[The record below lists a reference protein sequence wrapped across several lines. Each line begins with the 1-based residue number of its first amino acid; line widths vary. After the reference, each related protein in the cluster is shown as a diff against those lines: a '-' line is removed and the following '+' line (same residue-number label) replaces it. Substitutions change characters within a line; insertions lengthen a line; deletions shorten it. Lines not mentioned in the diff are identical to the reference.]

1 MTIRLDPNLFS
12 SFTDPN
18 SVDWN
23 GGGYQTGNL
32 SQFFNSGTRV
42 GSGSGGPNSIKF
54 ENEFQG
60 QQQQNAAQK
69 MAESGLD
76 PNGQYMWG
84 IQRIPEVAP
93 WAGSGQGQLKWG
105 HTAFKNE
112 GGTWKPVYSTATP
125 HKGLNGKDFAKAVA
139 IAAGFL
145 AGGSALLGA
154 GAGAGAATGGTGI
167 SASTAGA
174 ATGSGMAALP
184 GAGLA
189 LAAPTAGA
197 TGSGL
202 FAGGLGAWG
211 AGAGALGGLS
221 SMYDM
226 AGAGGGGS
234 AIGDYSLTSAP
245 NFTSSGGA
253 GLNAG
258 DFTLGDGWQG
268 VFDNISSPT
277 ISDYGALEFSPAAT
291 GGFLD
296 SIGGNLGDSLN
307 SGATTGTLLDQ
318 IRKRLAQ
325 GGSGGQQREPN
336 ISRTLMDILRT
347 GAGVRN
353 ANRGLD
359 DSKGI
364 LDGLDA
370 NIRSLQ
376 DMFGPNS
383 PFAQQ
388 MRQTLERKDAAAG
401 RRSQYGPREVELQGA
416 LAREHSR
423 IAPSLAALFSQ
434 KANIQ
439 NQSMMARNQRDNIV
453 IDGFGRPISNLA
465 ADLIGPEIEN
475 GIGTWLG
482 NIFG

>member
-1 MTIRLDPNLFS
+1 MSSNTVRLDPNLFS

-18 SVDWN
+18 SIDWN

-32 SQFFNSGTRV
+32 EQFFNREQV
-42 GSGSGGPNSIKF
+42 GSRSGGAGALWLDQ
-54 ENEFQG
+54 EFMANQKA
-60 QQQQNAAQK
+60 QNAQK

-76 PNGQYMWG
+76 PNGQYLWG

-93 WAGSGQGQLKWG
+93 WAGSGKGQLKWG
-105 HTAFKNE
+105 HNAYKNE
-112 GGTWKPVYSTATP
+112 GGTWKPVYSQATP
-125 HKGLNGKDFAKAVA
+125 HKGLTGKDFAKAVA
-139 IAAGFL
+139 IAAGFMM
-145 AGGSALLGA
+145 GGSALLGA
-154 GAGAGAATGGTGI
+154 GAGAGGAVGGTGI

-174 ATGSGMAALP
+174 ATGGGMAALP

-197 TGSGL
+197 TGTGL
-202 FAGGLGAWG
+202 FAGGLGGWG

-226 AGAGGGGS
+226 AGAGGGGG

-245 NFTSSGGA
+245 NFSSSGGA

-268 VFDNISSPT
+268 VFDNLSSPT

-296 SIGGNLGDSLN
+296 SIGGNLGDSLSN
-307 SGATTGTLLDQ
+307 GATTGTLLDQ
-318 IRKRLAQ
+318 IRKRLSQ
-325 GGSGGQQREPN
+325 GGQRETSPN
-336 ISRTLMDILRT
+336 LSRTLMDILRT

-383 PFAQQ
+383 AFAQQ

-453 IDGFGRPISNLA
+453 LDGIGRPVTNLA
-465 ADLIGPEIEN
+465 ADLIGPEVEN
-475 GIGTWLG
+475 TIGTWLG